1 MIRKIVKIDEE
12 KCTGCGLCASACH
25 ENAIVMENGK
35 AHLLRD
41 DFCDGF
47 GDCLPAC
54 PAGAITIEERESAEY
69 NPAAVEMRKQILAQQ
84 ASGAH
89 MAHTHAGGCPG
100 SAMHTFNRTQ
110 NPAHTSESENET
122 AEKTTARSELM
133 QWPVQIKLL
142 PVQAPFYENANLLIA
157 ADCTAYAYAAFHRDF
172 IKNHIT
178 LVGCPKLDEGD
189 YTEKLTA
196 IISQNNIKSLTIVR
210 MEVPCCGGL
219 ERAATEALKASG
231 KFLPWRVVVIS
242 RDGEIIVD

>member
-1 MIRKIVKIDEE
+1 MVRKIIKIDEE

-25 ENAIVMENGK
+25 ENAIVMENEK

-69 NPAAVEMRKQILAQQ
+69 NPAAVEMRKQILAQ
-84 ASGAH
+84 
-89 MAHTHAGGCPG
+89 PLR
-100 SAMHTFNRTQ
+100 N
-110 NPAHTSESENET
+110 
-122 AEKTTARSELM
+122 ELM

-231 KFLPWRVVVIS
+231 KFIPWRVVVIS
-242 RDGEIIVD
+242 RDGEILE

>member
-1 MIRKIVKIDEE
+1 
-12 KCTGCGLCASACH
+12 
-25 ENAIVMENGK
+25 
-35 AHLLRD
+35 
-41 DFCDGF
+41 
-47 GDCLPAC
+47 
-54 PAGAITIEERESAEY
+54 
-69 NPAAVEMRKQILAQQ
+69 MRKQILAQQ
-84 ASGAH
+84 ASGAP
-89 MAHTHAGGCPG
+89 MAHPHSGGCPG
-100 SAMHTFNRTQ
+100 SAMHTFNRTE
-110 NPAHTSESENET
+110 NPAKTSESENET
-122 AEKTTARSELM
+122 AEKTTVRSELM

-157 ADCTAYAYAAFHRDF
+157 ADCTAYAYATFHRDF

-231 KFLPWRVVVIS
+231 KFIPWRVVVIS